1 MALDCQRLSLSF
13 SSSNALSSQKLI
25 RTCVPRRKLVMLD
38 HLLFSWGYLMKRSY
52 SRFAFS
58 VDKNMCLGCRLV
70 EFTRSNSPVYQSR
83 MRSFIPLA
91 SADDN
96 ITVNGGTQVGSSNY
110 VKEMKIKLDQS
121 LQGEDYNNGL
131 IQSLHDA
138 ARVFELAIKDHPS
151 SSKLPWLSTAWLGVD
166 NNGWVKALSYQASVF
181 SLLQAA
187 TEISSRG
194 NSGDRDVNIFV
205 HKSLVRQ
212 SAPLESV
219 VREKLSA
226 KEPDAYNWFWSE
238 QVPAVVTTFI
248 NYFERDPRFSSPTA
262 SSVRG
267 LPSNLAN
274 SLHANDVSLLMLA
287 LRCMAAITKLGPT
300 NVSCP
305 QFFSMVPEITGSLL
319 GKLVDVIPIRQA
331 YSVTKDIGLLKE
343 YLVYFGPRAAAGRGK
358 TDLEVEETVFW
369 VGLVQKQLQQ
379 AIDRE
384 RIWSRLTTC
393 ESIEVLEKD
402 LAIFGFFIALGRSTK
417 SFLHANGFNVMDAS
431 VEGFLRYLIGG
442 SVLYY
447 PQLSSISSYQLYV
460 EVVCEELEWLP
471 FYPGFTGSLKSRHV
485 HNNNNVGPPNSEA
498 LLQVLDVCSHWIQ
511 SFIKYSNWLQN
522 PSNIKAAQFLSY
534 GHNKLQECM
543 EDLGMQK
550 YKLRENNLTRNGSQK
565 FIPIEAEADS
575 FDQVLES
582 VEGALLR
589 LEQLLQEL
597 HVSSSGSGKEHLEAA
612 CSDLERIRKLKKE
625 AEFLE
630 ASVKAKAASLLQ
642 VDEDAASPS
651 SIIKEQKYS
660 DGQGWRRASVQN
672 TRNNNKSQGLWNF
685 LVRQPTKKSEAALS
699 SVSGSDDDPREEKL
713 AALDAANLGSNEIQR
728 FKLLRDELIEL
739 EQRVQRS
746 TNQSENDETSFNQ
759 SKTTQD
765 EVKLEGGS
773 LSYAGN
779 EVSIQKREGFI
790 QKSVDKLKE
799 ASTDVFQGTQLLAI
813 DVAAAT
819 GLLRRVIIGD
829 QLTGK
834 EKKALRRTLT
844 DLASVVPIGFL
855 MLLPVTAVGHAAILA
870 AIQRYMPALI
880 PSTYGSERLDLLR
893 ALEKVKE
900 LQSIETLS
908 IENTETPE

>member
-1 MALDCQRLSLSF
+1 MALDCRRLSLSI
-13 SSSNALSSQKLI
+13 SSSNVLSSQNLI
-25 RTCVPRRKLVMLD
+25 RTRFPRRKLVMLD
-38 HLLFSWGYLMKRSY
+38 HLLFSWGYLRKRSY
-52 SRFAFS
+52 SKLTFS
-58 VDKNMCLGCRLV
+58 GDKNICVGCRLM
-70 EFTRSNSPVYQSR
+70 EFSRSSSLVYLSR
-83 MRSFIPLA
+83 MRACIPLA

-96 ITVNGGTQVGSSNY
+96 ITVNGSTQVGSSNY
-110 VKEMKIKLDQS
+110 VEEMKIKLDHS

-138 ARVFELAIKDHPS
+138 ARVFELAIKDQTS
-151 SSKLPWLSTAWLGVD
+151 SSKLPWFLTAWLGVD
-166 NNGWVKALSYQASVF
+166 KNGWVKALSYQASVF

-187 TEISSRG
+187 TEISSHG
-194 NSGDRDVNIFV
+194 NRGDRDVNSFV

-226 KEPDAYNWFWSE
+226 KQPDAYNWFWSE

-248 NYFERDPRFSSPTA
+248 NYFERNPRFSAATA
-262 SSVRG
+262 SSIRG
-267 LPSNLAN
+267 MSSNLAN

-287 LRCMAAITKLGPT
+287 LSCMAAITKVGPT
-300 NVSCP
+300 NISCP
-305 QFFSMVPEITGSLL
+305 QFFSMVPEITGALME
-319 GKLVDVIPIRQA
+319 KLVDVIPIRQA
-331 YSVTKDIGLLKE
+331 YYVTKDIGLHKE
-343 YLVYFGPRAAAGRGK
+343 YLVHFGPRAAAGRGK

-369 VGLVQKQLQQ
+369 VGLVQKKLQQ

-417 SFLHANGFNVMDAS
+417 SFLHANGFDVMDAS
-431 VEGFLRYLIGG
+431 LEGFLRYLIGG
-442 SVLYY
+442 SVVYY

-471 FYPGFTGSLKSRHV
+471 FYPGFTGSSKSMHG
-485 HNNNNVGPPNSEA
+485 HNNNNEGPPNAEA

-534 GHNKLQECM
+534 GHSKLQECM

-550 YKLRENNLTRNGSQK
+550 YKMRETDLTRNGSK
-565 FIPIEAEADS
+565 RFIPTEAEADS
-575 FDQVLES
+575 FDKVLES

-597 HVSSSGSGKEHLEAA
+597 HVSSSGSGREHLEAA

-630 ASVKAKAASLLQ
+630 ASVRAKAASLQ
-642 VDEDAASPS
+642 QDDEEAASPS
-651 SIIKEQKYS
+651 SISKQQKYS
-660 DGQGWRRASVQN
+660 DGQGWRRASAQN
-672 TRNNNKSQGLWNF
+672 TRNTNKSQGLWNF
-685 LVRQPTKKSEAALS
+685 LVRQPTKKSEAVS
-699 SVSGSDDDPREEKL
+699 SAVSGSDGEPHEEKM
-713 AALDAANLGSNEIQR
+713 ASLDAANLGSNAIQR

-746 TNQSENDETSFNQ
+746 TDQSENDE
-759 SKTTQD
+759 D
-765 EVKLEGGS
+765 EIKLTGGS

-779 EVSIQKREGFI
+779 EVSIQKKEGFI

-799 ASTDVFQGTQLLAI
+799 TSTDVLQGTQLLAI
-813 DVAAAT
+813 DVVAAT

-829 QLTGK
+829 QLTEK
-834 EKKALRRTLT
+834 EKQALRRTLT
-844 DLASVVPIGFL
+844 DLASVIPIGFL
-855 MLLPVTAVGHAAILA
+855 MLLPVTAVGHAAMLA

-900 LQSIETLS
+900 LETIETQP
-908 IENTETPE
+908 IENTENAE